1 VRTVGTRGTGRPAP
15 VRAVNRKWRLALG
28 GLFVVFVVLAGYAL
42 IFGGALSGG
51 PSASPKAKASSAATP
66 SSPVTPSSP
75 ATSLSPSSPASSP
88 ASSPG
93 GSSAQTLT
101 VASAAA
107 FGPEGTSDGDNPG
120 IVSRVVDG
128 GGAWYSSWYA
138 TPEFGNLQSG
148 TGILLDMGQAVSVS
162 SVGLVLGDT
171 VGTDV
176 QVRVG
181 DTAVLGDMSTAASVS
196 DVGGTVRVPLTSPA
210 SARYVLIWFTKL
222 PPTSQGTYQ
231 VSVYNATVD
240 GRA

>member
-1 VRTVGTRGTGRPAP
+1 VRTGTRGTGRPAP

-51 PSASPKAKASSAATP
+51 SSASPKAKASSAATTP

-75 ATSLSPSSPASSP
+75 ATSLSPSSPALSP
-88 ASSPG
+88 V

-162 SVGLVLGDT
+162 SVGLVLGDAL
-171 VGTDV
+171 GTNV

-222 PPTSQGTYQ
+222 PPTAQGTYQ

>member
-1 VRTVGTRGTGRPAP
+1 VRTGTRGTGRPAP

-51 PSASPKAKASSAATP
+51 SSASPKAKASSAATTP

-75 ATSLSPSSPASSP
+75 ATSLSPSSPALSP
-88 ASSPG
+88 V

-162 SVGLVLGDT
+162 SVGLVLGDA
-171 VGTDV
+171 VGTNV

-196 DVGGTVRVPLTSPA
+196 DVGGTVQVPLTSPA

-222 PPTSQGTYQ
+222 PPTAQGTYQ